1 MLKAHATVGL
11 HALWLNFAWE
21 MLQAPWFVGML
32 DKPWWEATAECLR
45 AAAGDAVMIVI
56 AFAAVSLAMRERRWM
71 DRPVRAPLAAYL
83 ILAALQGLALE
94 WFSLRD
100 ERWNYLPAMPVEPIL
115 GLGLA
120 PILQWLTL
128 PAAALWMTRRGGAA
142 RAARAGDVRT
152 G

>member
-1 MLKAHATVGL
+1 MASRPYAAVGL

-32 DKPWWEATAECLR
+32 DKPWWDATAECLR
-45 AAAGDAVMIVI
+45 AAGGDAVMILI
-56 AFAAVSLAMRERRWM
+56 AFATVSLPPRATWWM
-71 DRPVRAPLAAYL
+71 DRPARAPLAAYL

-94 WFSLRD
+94 WFSLRAG
-100 ERWNYLPAMPVEPIL
+100 RWSYLPEMPVEPIL

-128 PAAALWMTRRGGAA
+128 PAAALWMARRGDRA
-142 RAARAGDVRT
+142 RAS
-152 G
+152 